1 MSNLNIRN
9 MIFFKNNDNG
19 PKTSYTPLELMT
31 EMAKRD
37 DILLIDV
44 RETNE
49 LAKAGI
55 ENAMHIPMGEIQ
67 DRLPLLPKDKD
78 MVIFCHL
85 GFRSKQVRNYLH
97 KVGYH
102 RAANLKGGLNRWNR
116 EMKKNQSQLA
126 EVE

>member
-1 MSNLNIRN
+1 MFL
-9 MIFFKNNDNG
+9 FKNNNTG
-19 PKTSYTPLELMT
+19 PKTSYTPFELMS
-31 EMAKRD
+31 EMEKRD

-44 RETNE
+44 REPNE
-49 LAKAGI
+49 LAKDGI

-85 GFRSKQVRNYLH
+85 GFRSKQVRNFLH

-102 RAANLKGGLNRWNR
+102 RVANLKGGLNRWNR
-116 EMKKNQSQLA
+116 ENEKNKSLLA
-126 EVE
+126 EAE